1 MSPELV
7 MDMSL
12 GTGDRDVT
20 SGLVTSMSTGA
31 PQSGNCLAVPP
42 KHREVRFPVL
52 PEKSS
57 RRARSASTDARE
69 IGNNL
74 HNGRAQDCCATFPSL
89 LRKRS
94 TTHIPTEGRFSTATL
109 TATADAAITT

>member
-1 MSPELV
+1 MIWFSSYYSLRVTSASQGVTQMSPELV

-20 SGLVTSMSTGA
+20 SG
-31 PQSGNCLAVPP
+31 PSGTDVNKGLPHLGIDWRFPP

-57 RRARSASTDARE
+57 RRARSAIHGCQR
-69 IGNNL
+69 N
-74 HNGRAQDCCATFPSL
+74 R
-89 LRKRS
+89 
-94 TTHIPTEGRFSTATL
+94 
-109 TATADAAITT
+109 